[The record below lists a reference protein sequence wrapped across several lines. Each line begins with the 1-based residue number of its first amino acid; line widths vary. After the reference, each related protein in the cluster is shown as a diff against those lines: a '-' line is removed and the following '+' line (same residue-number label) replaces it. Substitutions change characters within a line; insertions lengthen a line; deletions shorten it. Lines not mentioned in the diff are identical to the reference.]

1 MSSVDEIQFV
11 VSCEIL
17 AGFLSEFYLL
27 QRRENVAHLSR
38 KFATA
43 KIVKLIL
50 YLNRSIS
57 RNLISPKHHKPILPR
72 RKFSGNCLCESSGSN
87 FAKAKVLYC
96 YGEVI
101 KEILM
106 LSFHYG
112 NLSQVVLQRALP
124 GTEEK
129 EEESLWFLDIDLLQ
143 ILQLVVVVLF
153 ILAM

>member
-1 MSSVDEIQFV
+1 MLHICQGN
-11 VSCEIL
+11 L
-17 AGFLSEFYLL
+17 PG
-27 QRRENVAHLSR
+27 
-38 KFATA
+38 
-43 KIVKLIL
+43 
-50 YLNRSIS
+50 
-57 RNLISPKHHKPILPR
+57 RNLILHFNRNIGTDLISPLHQCSLFNKPILPR

-143 ILQLVVVVLF
+143 ILQLVVVVL
-153 ILAM
+153 

>member
-1 MSSVDEIQFV
+1 
-11 VSCEIL
+11 
-17 AGFLSEFYLL
+17 
-27 QRRENVAHLSR
+27 
-38 KFATA
+38 
-43 KIVKLIL
+43 
-50 YLNRSIS
+50 
-57 RNLISPKHHKPILPR
+57 
-72 RKFSGNCLCESSGSN
+72 
-87 FAKAKVLYC
+87 
-96 YGEVI
+96 
-101 KEILM
+101 M